1 MRIYRHGD
9 VLFQQVE
16 KIELVYNTQTSED
29 EKKGIVQRGES
40 TGHAHVIEDM
50 TGVEIFSNWRDR
62 FLKAEQAFTIR
73 HEEHKPL
80 TLPAGNYRI
89 RIAREF
95 DYLRQAA
102 RMVVD

>member
-1 MRIYRHGD
+1 MKIYRHGD
-9 VLFQQVE
+9 VLFEQL
-16 KIELVYNTQTSED
+16 ELIPEIHNPRTTDE
-29 EKKGIVQRGES
+29 EKKGVVQLGES

-50 TGVEIFSNWRDR
+50 TGVEIFSDWRDR
-62 FLKAEQAFTIR
+62 FLKAGQAFTIR

-95 DYLRQAA
+95 DYLRHAA
-102 RMVVD
+102 RMVAD

>member
-1 MRIYRHGD
+1 MFYRHGD
-9 VLFQQVE
+9 VLFEQVE
-16 KIELVYNTQTSED
+16 VIPETHNPRTTDD
-29 EKKGIVQRGES
+29 EKNGIVQRGES

-73 HEEHKPL
+73 HEEHKSL

-95 DYLRQAA
+95 DYLKRAA

>member
-1 MRIYRHGD
+1 MFYRHGD
-9 VLFQQVE
+9 VLFEQVE
-16 KIELVYNTQTSED
+16 VIPSVHNPRTTDD
-29 EKKGIVQRGES
+29 EKNGIVQRGES

-50 TGVEIFSNWRDR
+50 TGIEIFSDWRDR

-95 DYLRQAA
+95 DYLRQAT